1 MASDL
6 CTTPYSPPHIRKG
19 REGRREEGRGGEG
32 RRGEERKGKEGRG
45 EGRGGE
51 EGKRRE
57 RGGEGRRVEG
67 RGGEEEKGEGREEG
81 EERGGEGRNTL
92 SALLWTFPR
101 SGNRAL
107 ARTRSRRVTLGSHVP
122 RTAGENEANKVSR
135 YGASAAIGVK
145 GTSTATPPKGASL
158 TFLYVKW
165 SPFKSSIFCCAF
177 FLRSIL
183 CGSDQLRINAKSN
196 PLCGSPHGRDN
207 QLTSVPSLARVK
219 TDLEGMPRKWRRNHR
234 RPAKLANCWIKS

>member
-1 MASDL
+1 MRLVICVPLHTSHRTL
-6 CTTPYSPPHIRKG
+6 G
-19 REGRREEGRGGEG
+19 RVGRGGE
-32 RRGEERKGKEGRG
+32 R
-45 EGRGGE
+45 RGGE
-51 EGKRRE
+51 EG
-57 RGGEGRRVEG
+57 RG
-67 RGGEEEKGEGREEG
+67 G
-81 EERGGEGRNTL
+81 EERGGEGRRRERGGRKGRDTL
-92 SALLWTFPR
+92 SALLWKFPR

-145 GTSTATPPKGASL
+145 GISTATPPKGASL

-207 QLTSVPSLARVK
+207 QLTSVPSFTRVK
-219 TDLEGMPRKWRRNHR
+219 NGFGRD
-234 RPAKLANCWIKS
+234 A